1 MSRSSRPFQ
10 SLIACLSLAA
20 VAWLGGERP
29 SAAADAAFREQ
40 VVPLVTRFCVEC
52 HGAKDPEGDLSL
64 AAITPAMETPLQIAV
79 WKQVLDRLDGLQM
92 PPIEAEQPSA
102 DERGRA
108 IGWIK
113 SALRA
118 RGERFDELKP
128 LASSRGNRVDHN
140 ALFSA
145 PAPARGTAGHAGTA
159 GRVWRVSARAY
170 TEFMKRIDGDFMLN
184 LMPPEGSPIKCP
196 WGLPETWD
204 FSDYS
209 AAHRLTEAE
218 LEVHV
223 INGTTFAKALR
234 KKRSLPA
241 IEAAA
246 AAGKAATAETVTAAV
261 REAFTKL
268 LRREP
273 GPEEVPRYEGFLAR
287 GLEAEDPAAAE
298 MFLVSVLSH
307 PEVLYRVE
315 QPGTGPDA
323 IQEPRALA
331 RSIALALTD
340 REPDADLI
348 KAAEAGG
355 LRTAAEVRG
364 QVRRI
369 LDDESI
375 VKPRIRQFFREY
387 FDYTPADSVFK
398 DPNTTSQYHR
408 IRAIH
413 DGQGFPETVADT
425 DALVDWAVA
434 NDRQVLRNL
443 LTTPKL
449 FVLAAASQGRRDA
462 LQRAEAQRKKDAEQ
476 AARAGKP
483 FDPKD
488 KKYDVQGIMSPG
500 GGYVGMWTRQVYGF
514 MVLEEWLSGQFHGV
528 HLLDEDGLRH
538 AAWNGFRLTPEMFD
552 TPVPEPIDAPPGQR
566 MGMLT
571 QPAWLIAQSSNVDN
585 HPIHRGR
592 WIREKLLGGTIPDVP
607 ITVNAMLPNEPHHG
621 LRERM
626 RVTREEYCWN
636 CHRLMDPLG
645 LPFEQFDHFGRFRIA
660 EIVEDKEKTAAARA
674 KNPLSR
680 PTMRMI
686 PFETAGA
693 IEASGDPSIDGPVQD
708 PFELIERLAK
718 SKRVEQVFVRHVFR
732 FFLGRNETLAD
743 GPTLQAAHKAYVDS
757 DGSLKALLVSLL
769 GSEPFLCRS
778 GGGAADTKKDAG
790 TAAAKQ
796 GQASAPV
803 AASAG
808 R

>member
-1 MSRSSRPFQ
+1 MRDPVPNRSSWLTAAGCVVVVLSGMG
-10 SLIACLSLAA
+10 SLGAA
-20 VAWLGGERP
+20 P
-29 SAAADAAFREQ
+29 PAADQVAGFREH
-40 VVPLVTRFCVEC
+40 VAPLVTRFCVDC
-52 HGAKDPEGDLSL
+52 HGDADPEGGL
-64 AAITPAMETPLQIAV
+64 ALTKVSAAMETPVQIAV
-79 WKQVLDRLDGLQM
+79 WKQLLDRLDSLQM
-92 PPIEAEQPSA
+92 PPIEAKQPSA

-108 IGWIK
+108 IAWIK

-128 LASSRGNRVDHN
+128 LASSRGNRVDHD

-145 PAPARGTAGHAGTA
+145 AAPARGPAGTA

-170 TEFMKRIDGDFMLN
+170 TEFMKRIDGEFMLN
-184 LMPPEGSPIKCP
+184 LMRPEGSPIKCP

-223 INGTTFAKALR
+223 INCTTLAKALR
-234 KKRSLPA
+234 QRRALPA
-241 IEAAA
+241 VEAAA
-246 AAGKAATAETVTAAV
+246 AAGKGATAEVVAAAV

-273 GPEEVPRYEGFLAR
+273 GSEDASRYEGFLSQ
-287 GLEAEDPAAAE
+287 GLETEDPAAAE

-315 QPGTGPDA
+315 RPGAAPDG
-323 IQEPRALA
+323 IQDPRALA
-331 RSIALALTD
+331 RSIAFVLTD
-340 REPDADLI
+340 REPDPELA
-348 KAAEAGG
+348 KAADEGA
-355 LRTAAEVRG
+355 LRSAADVRS

-375 VKPRIRQFFREY
+375 AKPGIRQFFREY

-398 DPNTTSQYHR
+398 DPTTTSREHR
-408 IRAIH
+408 FIVISC
-413 DGQGFPETVADT
+413 GQGFGETVADT
-425 DALVDWAVA
+425 DALVQWAVA
-434 NDRQVLRNL
+434 ADRQVLRTL
-443 LTTPKL
+443 LTTPKVV
-449 FVLAAASQGRRDA
+449 VLAAASQGRQA
-462 LQRAEAQRKKDAEQ
+462 HLQRVEAQKKKDAEK
-476 AARAGKP
+476 AAREGKP
-483 FDPKD
+483 FDPKHA
-488 KKYDVQGIMSPG
+488 KYNVGSVLPG
-500 GGYVGMWTRQVYGF
+500 NQVMTWSRQAYGF
-514 MVLEEWLSGQFHGV
+514 LTMDEWMSAHGNDML
-528 HLLDEDGLRH
+528 HGTGILP
-538 AAWNGFRLTPEMFD
+538 AAPSGFRLTAEMFD
-552 TPVPEPIDAPPGQR
+552 APVPEPIDAPPGQR

-592 WIREKLLGGTIPDVP
+592 WIREKLLGQTIPDVP
-607 ITVNAMLPNEPHHG
+607 ITVNAMLPHEPHHG

-645 LPFEQFDHFGRFRIA
+645 LPFEQFDHYGRFRTA
-660 EIVEDKEKTAAARA
+660 EIVRKSEEADVNQVR
-674 KNPLSR
+674 L
-680 PTMRMI
+680 I
-686 PFETAGA
+686 PFETTGA

-757 DGSLKALLVSLL
+757 DGSLKALLVSLM
-769 GSEPFLCRS
+769 GSEPFLCRT

-790 TAAAKQ
+790 AAAAKQ
-796 GQASAPV
+796 GPASAPV

>member
-1 MSRSSRPFQ
+1 MRDRVRNRSSW
-10 SLIACLSLAA
+10 LKAA
-20 VAWLGGERP
+20 GCVVVVLCGMGSIGAAP
-29 SAAADAAFREQ
+29 PAADQAAGFREH
-40 VVPLVTRFCVEC
+40 VAPLVTRFCVEC

-79 WKQVLDRLDGLQM
+79 WKQLLDRLDGLQM

-128 LASSRGNRVDHN
+128 LASSRGNRVDHD

-145 PAPARGTAGHAGTA
+145 PAPARGTVGHAGTA

-184 LMPPEGSPIKCP
+184 LMRPEGSPIKCP

-223 INGTTFAKALR
+223 INCTTLAKALR
-234 KKRSLPA
+234 QRRALPA
-241 IEAAA
+241 VEAAA
-246 AAGKAATAETVTAAV
+246 AAGKAATPEVVAAAV
-261 REAFTKL
+261 REAFTRL
-268 LRREP
+268 LKREP
-273 GPEEVPRYEGFLAR
+273 GPEDVERYGGYLSRRLAV
-287 GLEAEDPAAAE
+287 EDPAAAE

-398 DPNTTSQYHR
+398 DPTTTSREHR
-408 IRAIH
+408 IITIH
-413 DGQGFPETVADT
+413 CGQGFGEAVADT
-425 DALVDWAVA
+425 DALVNWAVA
-434 NDRQVLRNL
+434 GDRQVLRTL
-443 LTTPKL
+443 LTTPKVC
-449 FVLAAASQGRRDA
+449 VLATATQGRADGLRRKAEEKKRDA
-462 LQRAEAQRKKDAEQ
+462 ER
-476 AARAGKP
+476 AAREGKP
-483 FDPKD
+483 FDPQHA
-488 KKYDVQGIMSPG
+488 KYSVGSVLPG
-500 GGYVGMWTRQVYGF
+500 NQVTTWSRQVYGF
-514 MVLEEWLSGQFHGV
+514 LT
-528 HLLDEDGLRH
+528 LDEWIASHQQDMVHGTGILP
-538 AAWNGFRLTPEMFD
+538 AAPTGFRLTPEMFD
-552 TPVPEPIDAPPGQR
+552 TPVPEPIDSPPGQR

-645 LPFEQFDHFGRFRIA
+645 LPFEQFDHYGRFRLA
-660 EIVEDKEKTAAARA
+660 EIVEDAEKTAAARA
-674 KNPLSR
+674 KNPLHSR
-680 PTMRMI
+680 DVRLI
-686 PFETAGA
+686 PFETTGA

-743 GPTLQAAHKAYVDS
+743 GPTLRAAHEAYVDS

-769 GSEPFLCRS
+769 SSDPFLCRT
-778 GGGAADTKKDAG
+778 GGGAADGKDG
-790 TAAAKQ
+790 QAAAPAA
-796 GQASAPV
+796 ASAP
-803 AASAG
+803 

>member
-10 SLIACLSLAA
+10 SLIACLSIAA

-29 SAAADAAFREQ
+29 GAAADAAFREQ

-128 LASSRGNRVDHN
+128 LASSRGNRVDHD

-145 PAPARGTAGHAGTA
+145 PARGPAGTA

-184 LMPPEGSPIKCP
+184 LMRSEEGSPIKCP

-218 LEVHV
+218 LEIHV
-223 INGTTFAKALR
+223 INCTTLAKALR
-234 KKRSLPA
+234 QRRALPA
-241 IEAAA
+241 VEAVA
-246 AAGKAATAETVTAAV
+246 AAGKAATPEQIAVAV

-268 LRREP
+268 LKREP
-273 GPEEVPRYEGFLAR
+273 GPEEAERYGGYLSRRLAV
-287 GLEAEDPAAAE
+287 EDPAAAE
-298 MFLVSVLSH
+298 MLLVSLLSH

-315 QPGTGPDA
+315 RPGAGADA
-323 IQEPRALA
+323 IQEPRALMRA
-331 RSIALALTD
+331 IALALTD
-340 REPDADLI
+340 REPDAELV
-348 KAAEAGG
+348 KAVDAGQ

-375 VKPRIRQFFREY
+375 PKPRILQFFREY
-387 FDYTPADSVFK
+387 FDYTPAESVFK
-398 DPNTTSQYHR
+398 DPASTTRQHR
-408 IRAIH
+408 IRDINC
-413 DGQGFPETVADT
+413 GQGFQLAVKDT
-425 DALVDWAVA
+425 DALVEWVLAG
-434 NDRQVLRNL
+434 DRQVLRTL
-443 LTTPKL
+443 LTTPK
-449 FVLAAASQGRRDA
+449 VCVGAEAIQGRARVLRIRAEEKKRDA
-462 LQRAEAQRKKDAEQ
+462 ER
-476 AARAGKP
+476 AAREGKP
-483 FDPKD
+483 FDPQD
-488 KKYDVQGIMSPG
+488 KKYAVEEFRFPG
-500 GGYVGMWTRQVYGF
+500 HVGMWARQTYGF
-514 MVLEEWLSGQFHGV
+514 MSLDEWLSGQFHGV
-528 HLLDEDGLRH
+528 DLLDEFGLRH
-538 AAWNGFRLTPEMFD
+538 AAWSGFRLTPEMFD
-552 TPVPEPIDAPPGQR
+552 KPVPEPIDPPPGQR

-571 QPAWLIAQSSNVDN
+571 QPAWLIAQSGNFDN

-607 ITVNAMLPNEPHHG
+607 ITVNAMLPDEPHHG

-645 LPFEQFDHFGRFRIA
+645 LPFEQFDHFARFRIA
-660 EIVEDKEKTAAARA
+660 EIVEDKEATAAARA
-674 KNPLSR
+674 KNPLSG

-686 PFETAGA
+686 PFETTGV

-769 GSEPFLCRS
+769 SSDPFLCRT
-778 GGGAADTKKDAG
+778 GGGAADGQDG
-790 TAAAKQ
+790 PAAA
-796 GQASAPV
+796 AA
-803 AASAG
+803 AASAA